1 MKKED
6 LSRNFGFLISDVA
19 RLMRKNFDSRVK
31 EIGLTRSQWW
41 LLNHLF
47 RADGIT
53 QAELAETL
61 EIERSSTGK
70 LLDSLELK
78 GWIKRV
84 VDEKDRRSKRVF
96 LTKEVEPIINKM
108 RGIAKKVREVSL
120 GKLSSQQDDFVD
132 MLIEIKNNLTK
143 DNGK

>member
-84 VDEKDRRSKRVF
+84 VDKRDRRSKRVF
-96 LTKEVEPIINKM
+96 LTKEVEPIIKKM

-132 MLIEIKNNLTK
+132 VLIEIKNNLTK

>member
-84 VDEKDRRSKRVF
+84 VDKKDRRSKRVF
-96 LTKEVEPIINKM
+96 LTKEVEPIIKKM

-132 MLIEIKNNLTK
+132 ILIEIKNNLSK

>member
-19 RLMRKNFDSRVK
+19 RLMRKNFDNRVK

-84 VDEKDRRSKRVF
+84 VDKKDRRSKRVF
-96 LTKEVEPIINKM
+96 LTKEVEPIIKKM

>member
-96 LTKEVEPIINKM
+96 LTKEVEPIIKKM

-132 MLIEIKNNLTK
+132 VLIEIKNNLTK

>member
-84 VDEKDRRSKRVF
+84 VDKKDRRSKRVF
-96 LTKEVEPIINKM
+96 LTKEVEPIIKKM

>member
-96 LTKEVEPIINKM
+96 LTKEVEPIIKKM

-120 GKLSSQQDDFVD
+120 GKLSSQQDNFVD

>member
-84 VDEKDRRSKRVF
+84 VDKKDRRSKRVF
-96 LTKEVEPIINKM
+96 LTKEVEPIIKKM

-120 GKLSSQQDDFVD
+120 GKLSSKQDDFVD

>member
-84 VDEKDRRSKRVF
+84 VDKKDRRSKRVF
-96 LTKEVEPIINKM
+96 LTKEVEPIIKKM

-132 MLIEIKNNLTK
+132 VLIEIKNNLTK

>member
-1 MKKED
+1 MKRED

-84 VDEKDRRSKRVF
+84 VDKNDRRSKRVF
-96 LTKEVEPIINKM
+96 LTKEVEPIIKKM

>member
-84 VDEKDRRSKRVF
+84 VDKKDRRSKRVF
-96 LTKEVEPIINKM
+96 LTKEVEPIIKKM

-143 DNGK
+143 YNGK

>member
-84 VDEKDRRSKRVF
+84 VDKRDRRSKRVF
-96 LTKEVEPIINKM
+96 LTKEVEPIIKKM

-132 MLIEIKNNLTK
+132 VNRN
-143 DNGK
+143 

>member
-1 MKKED
+1 MKRED

-53 QAELAETL
+53 QAELAEIL

-70 LLDSLELK
+70 LQDSLELK

-84 VDEKDRRSKRVF
+84 VDKKDRRSKRVF
-96 LTKEVEPIINKM
+96 LTKEVEPIIKKM

>member
-96 LTKEVEPIINKM
+96 LTKEVEPTIKKM

>member
-1 MKKED
+1 MKRED

-84 VDEKDRRSKRVF
+84 VDKKDRRSKRVF
-96 LTKEVEPIINKM
+96 LTKEVEPIIKKM

>member
-84 VDEKDRRSKRVF
+84 VDKKDRRSKRVF
-96 LTKEVEPIINKM
+96 LTKEVEPIIKKM

-120 GKLSSQQDDFVD
+120 GNLSSKQDDFVD

>member
-84 VDEKDRRSKRVF
+84 VDKKDRRSKRVF
-96 LTKEVEPIINKM
+96 LTKEVEPIIKKM

-132 MLIEIKNNLTK
+132 MLLEIKNNLTK

>member
-1 MKKED
+1 MD

-84 VDEKDRRSKRVF
+84 VDKKDRRSKRVF
-96 LTKEVEPIINKM
+96 LTKEVEPIIKKM

>member
-19 RLMRKNFDSRVK
+19 RLMRKNFDSQVK

-84 VDEKDRRSKRVF
+84 VDKNDRRSKRVF
-96 LTKEVEPIINKM
+96 LTKEVEPTIKKM

-120 GKLSSQQDDFVD
+120 GRLSSQQDDFVD

-143 DNGK
+143 SNGK

>member
-47 RADGIT
+47 RADGLT

-84 VDEKDRRSKRVF
+84 VDKKDRRSKRVF
-96 LTKEVEPIINKM
+96 LTKEVEPTIKKM

>member
-47 RADGIT
+47 RADGLT

-84 VDEKDRRSKRVF
+84 VDKKDRRSKRVF
-96 LTKEVEPIINKM
+96 LTKEVEPIIKKM

>member
-84 VDEKDRRSKRVF
+84 VDKRDRRSKRVF
-96 LTKEVEPIINKM
+96 LTKEVEPIIKKM

-120 GKLSSQQDDFVD
+120 GKLSRQQDDFVD
-132 MLIEIKNNLTK
+132 VLIEIKNNLTK

>member
-19 RLMRKNFDSRVK
+19 RLMRKNFDNRVK

-96 LTKEVEPIINKM
+96 LTKEVEPIIKKM

-120 GKLSSQQDDFVD
+120 GKLSSQQDVFVD

-143 DNGK
+143 DNGR

>member
-84 VDEKDRRSKRVF
+84 VDKNDRRSKRVF
-96 LTKEVEPIINKM
+96 LTKEVEPIIKKM

-120 GKLSSQQDDFVD
+120 GKLSSQQDNFVD

-143 DNGK
+143 DDGK

>member
-84 VDEKDRRSKRVF
+84 VDKNDRRSKRVF
-96 LTKEVEPIINKM
+96 LTKEVEPIIKKM

-120 GKLSSQQDDFVD
+120 GKLSSQQDVFVD

>member
-84 VDEKDRRSKRVF
+84 VDKNDRRSKRVF
-96 LTKEVEPIINKM
+96 N
-108 RGIAKKVREVSL
+108 
-120 GKLSSQQDDFVD
+120 
-132 MLIEIKNNLTK
+132 
-143 DNGK
+143 

>member
-84 VDEKDRRSKRVF
+84 VDKKDRRSKRVF
-96 LTKEVEPIINKM
+96 LTKEVEPIIKKM

-143 DNGK
+143 DNGR

>member
-84 VDEKDRRSKRVF
+84 VDKKDRRSKRVF
-96 LTKEVEPIINKM
+96 LTKEVEPIIKKM

-132 MLIEIKNNLTK
+132 VLIEIKNNLTK
-143 DNGK
+143 DNAK

>member
-84 VDEKDRRSKRVF
+84 VDKNDRRSKRVF
-96 LTKEVEPIINKM
+96 LTKEVEPIIKKM

>member
-96 LTKEVEPIINKM
+96 LTKEVEPIIKKM

>member
-84 VDEKDRRSKRVF
+84 VDKKDRRSKRVF
-96 LTKEVEPIINKM
+96 LTKEVEPIIKKM

-120 GKLSSQQDDFVD
+120 GKLSSQQDVFVD

>member
-84 VDEKDRRSKRVF
+84 VDKKDRRSKRVF
-96 LTKEVEPIINKM
+96 LTKEVEPIIKKM

-120 GKLSSQQDDFVD
+120 GNLSSKQDDFVD
-132 MLIEIKNNLTK
+132 MLIEIKNNLSK

>member
-84 VDEKDRRSKRVF
+84 VDKKDRRSKWVF
-96 LTKEVEPIINKM
+96 LTKEVEPIIKKM

-132 MLIEIKNNLTK
+132 VLIEIKNNLTK

>member
-1 MKKED
+1 MKKEN

-84 VDEKDRRSKRVF
+84 VDKNDRRSKRVF
-96 LTKEVEPIINKM
+96 LTKEVEPIIKKM

>member
-70 LLDSLELK
+70 LLDLLELK

-84 VDEKDRRSKRVF
+84 VDKKDRRSKRVF
-96 LTKEVEPIINKM
+96 LTKEVEPIIKKM

-132 MLIEIKNNLTK
+132 VLIEIKNNLTK

>member
-84 VDEKDRRSKRVF
+84 VDKKDRRSKRVF
-96 LTKEVEPIINKM
+96 LTKEVEPTIKKM

>member
-96 LTKEVEPIINKM
+96 LTKEVEPIIKKM

-132 MLIEIKNNLTK
+132 MLIQIKNNLTK

>member
-47 RADGIT
+47 RSDGIT

-84 VDEKDRRSKRVF
+84 VDKRDRRSKRVF
-96 LTKEVEPIINKM
+96 LTKEVEPIIKKM

-132 MLIEIKNNLTK
+132 VLIEIKNNLTK